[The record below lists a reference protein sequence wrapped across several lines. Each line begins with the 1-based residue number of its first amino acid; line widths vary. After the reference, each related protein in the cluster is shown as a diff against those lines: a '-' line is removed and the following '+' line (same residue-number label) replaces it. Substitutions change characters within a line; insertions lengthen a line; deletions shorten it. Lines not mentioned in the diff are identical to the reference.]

1 MPASF
6 WAGYLVKLAI
16 VALIL
21 GALYLAGRK
30 LRQGRLFVGTDRRLR
45 VLETRMLSP
54 YAAIYLLG
62 VGTRYFLIGS
72 SNAGVAKLAE
82 VTAAELETTT

>member
-16 VALIL
+16 LALIL

-30 LRQGRLFVGTDRRLR
+30 LRQGRLFVGTDRRVR
-45 VLETRMLSP
+45 VLETTMLSP
-54 YAAIYLLG
+54 HAAVYLLE

-72 SNAGVAKLAE
+72 SHAGVSKLAE
-82 VTAAELETTT
+82 VAAAELKTTA